1 MGVREMELEIHP
13 GSGIEE
19 LRQILA
25 AKEPNAAAALE
36 NALVSINREYAFGNE
51 RIPDSAE
58 VAFFP
63 HVSEDNSLL
72 VDIDFLTSYSSID
85 KICDISVNQEIKR
98 LLASH

>member
-1 MGVREMELEIHP
+1 MNKISILFFATIRDHMGVREMELEIHP

-63 HVSEDNSLL
+63 HVSGG
-72 VDIDFLTSYSSID
+72 
-85 KICDISVNQEIKR
+85 
-98 LLASH
+98 